1 MSEDNKEK
9 GNRDLMRGE
18 RHEFSWRER
27 GRSFRY
33 AFAGLKALMIE
44 EHNAWIHLSA
54 AVMAVAL
61 GLVFGLEAVEWC
73 IIIICI
79 AMVFALE
86 AVNTAVESLA
96 DRISREQSAL
106 LKVAKDVAAGAV
118 LVAAIGSL
126 IVGCIIFVP
135 KLITALS

>member
-1 MSEDNKEK
+1 MNEDKKEK
-9 GNRDLMRGE
+9 DNRELMRGE
-18 RHEFSWRER
+18 RHEFSWQDR

-33 AFAGLKALMIE
+33 AIAGLKALMIG
-44 EHNAWIHLSA
+44 EHNAWIHLCA

-61 GLVFGLEAVEWC
+61 GLVFGLDAVEWC